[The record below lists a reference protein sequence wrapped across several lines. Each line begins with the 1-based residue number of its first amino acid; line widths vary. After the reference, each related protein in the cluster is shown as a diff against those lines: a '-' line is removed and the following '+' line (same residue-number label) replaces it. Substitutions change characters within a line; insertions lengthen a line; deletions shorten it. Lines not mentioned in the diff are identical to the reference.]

1 MMAVNY
7 THARNNLK
15 AIIDTVCD
23 NNEQV
28 IITTKHD
35 KSVIILSLDEYNLTH
50 AQIKRDVAEALAQ
63 AERGELMGI
72 DEVFDSVLA
81 KYAD

>member
-63 AERGELMGI
+63 AERGKLMGI